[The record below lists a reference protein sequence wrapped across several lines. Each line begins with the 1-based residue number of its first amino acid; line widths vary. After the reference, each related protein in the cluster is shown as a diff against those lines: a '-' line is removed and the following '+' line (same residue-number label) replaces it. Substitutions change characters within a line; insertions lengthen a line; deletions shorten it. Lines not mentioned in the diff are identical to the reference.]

1 MPGIPHASCARNE
14 QSMSRWRILSN
25 LGECGYV
32 WIIGDDC
39 MIKKKCW
46 SVVFENEFYTMQ
58 IYSFGYDGW
67 EIIFFLWKYNVL
79 NLEI

>member
-14 QSMSRWRILSN
+14 QSTSRWRILSN
-25 LGECGYV
+25 LGGCGYV
-32 WIIGDDC
+32 WIIGDDW

-67 EIIFFLWKYNVL
+67 EIIFFFYENIMFW
-79 NLEI
+79 I